1 MRYYEVMKYQEE
13 IALLKEW
20 ITTAKRTVFF
30 GGAGVSV
37 ASGIP
42 DFRSPGGLYETSGAA
57 EAMLHVDFM
66 LRRPDLFWPF
76 YRNVFMAPNDGPNL
90 VHRALAEIERDG
102 QWIGVITQN
111 VDGLHQMAG
120 SKRVLE
126 LHGSTHHFSCLSCK
140 KAFSFADMEAMDM
153 VPRCTTCGGHIR
165 PDIVLYGEGLRADV
179 VEEAIHWI
187 ATADL
192 IIVAG
197 TSLVV
202 YPAAGFLQA
211 RSRSARL
218 VLLNRET
225 TPLDHVANLLI
236 PGDLVET
243 FDLLGFV

>member
-1 MRYYEVMKYQEE
+1 MRYYKGHEVSKRNGQ
-13 IALLKEW
+13 LNEW
-20 ITTAKRTVFF
+20 IHAAKRIAFF

-42 DFRSPGGLYETSGAA
+42 DFRSPGGLYETSGSA
-57 EAMLHVDFM
+57 EVMLHVDFM
-66 LRRPDLFWPF
+66 LRKPDLFWPF
-76 YRNVFMAPNDGPNL
+76 YRHVFMAPNNGPNL
-90 VHRALAEIERDG
+90 VHRALANIESSG

-126 LHGSTHHFSCLSCK
+126 LHGSTHHFSCMSCK
-140 KAFSFADMEAMDM
+140 KAFSFAAVEAMDV
-153 VPRCTTCGGHIR
+153 VPTCTTCGGHIR
-165 PDIVLYGEGLRADV
+165 PDIVLYGEGLRNDV
-179 VEEAIHWI
+179 VEAAIDWI
-187 ATADL
+187 ASADL
-192 IIVAG
+192 IMVAG

-211 RSRSARL
+211 RSDTAKL

-225 TPLDHVANLLI
+225 TSLDHVADLLI